1 MIYIVGFLAQLLFSA
16 RLLLQWIMSEKA
28 KKVVSPSIFWKLS
41 LLGAYLLFIYG
52 WLRDDFAIILGQ
64 LISYYIYIWNL
75 NKKESWQKLPAL
87 IRYILALTP
96 VVAVLFMLKDARGFV
111 EQFFLNENIP
121 LWLLLFGSMGQII
134 FTLRFVY
141 QWVYSMKKNE
151 SLLPLGFWL
160 ISLTGS
166 LIIVAYALY
175 RRPCFDFRTVNGTG
189 RILPEHLFASKGKRI
204 KRNGNLCTYSVLP
217 EQMYLLRFLL
227 GGFGAL

>member
-28 KKVVSPSIFWKLS
+28 RKVVSPSIFWKLS

-75 NKKESWQKLPAL
+75 NKKENWQKLPAL
-87 IRYILALTP
+87 IRYILAFTP
-96 VVAVLFMLKDARGFV
+96 VAAVLFMLKDAKGFV

-134 FTLRFVY
+134 FTFRFVY
-141 QWVYSMKKNE
+141 QWVYSMKRNE

-175 RRPCFDFRTVNGTG
+175 RKDPVLILGQSTG
-189 RILPEHLFASKGKRI
+189 LVVYC
-204 KRNGNLCTYSVLP
+204 RNI
-217 EQMYLLRFLL
+217 YLLQRERS
-227 GGFGAL
+227 